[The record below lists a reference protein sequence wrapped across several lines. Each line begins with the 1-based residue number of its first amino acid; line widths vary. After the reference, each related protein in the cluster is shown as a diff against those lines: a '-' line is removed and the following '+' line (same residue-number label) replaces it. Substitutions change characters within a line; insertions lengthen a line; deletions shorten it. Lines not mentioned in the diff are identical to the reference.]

1 MKSDRITIRV
11 TEDEK
16 KEISVVA
23 EKQKMNTSE
32 FVYSAIKDKMETE
45 KLSDSQ
51 GQFLKLFDASF
62 KRSYDPYQKHLLVV
76 LNRIEFNTKVLIK
89 QQDIFMQHLKVP
101 QTKEELNVSFL
112 NHPITD
118 KAQELVLKDI
128 RSMASKK
135 RELEDEQE

>member
-23 EKQKMNTSE
+23 DKLKMNTSE
-32 FVYSAIKDKMETE
+32 YVYSAIMDKMQVD
-45 KLSDSQ
+45 KLNDSQ
-51 GQFLKLFDASF
+51 GLFLNLFDTSF
-62 KRSYDPYQKHLLVV
+62 KSSYEPFQIHLLVI
-76 LNRIEFNTKVLIK
+76 LNRIEFNTRWLLK

-101 QTKEELNVSFL
+101 QTKDELNVSFL

-118 KAQELVLKDI
+118 VAQDLIIKDI
-128 RSMASKK
+128 RTMSSKK
-135 RELEDEQE
+135 KELEDE

>member
-23 EKQKMNTSE
+23 DKLKMNTSE
-32 FVYSAIKDKMETE
+32 YVYSAIMDKMQVD
-45 KLSDSQ
+45 KLNDSQ
-51 GQFLKLFDASF
+51 GQFLNLFNTSF
-62 KRSYDPYQKHLLVV
+62 KRSYEPFQKHLLVI
-76 LNRIEFNTKVLIK
+76 LNRIEFNTRWLLK

-101 QTKEELNVSFL
+101 QTKDELNVSFL

-118 KAQELVLKDI
+118 VAQDLIVKDI
-128 RSMASKK
+128 RTMSSKK
-135 RELEDEQE
+135 KELEDE

>member
-23 EKQKMNTSE
+23 DKLKMNTSE
-32 FVYSAIKDKMETE
+32 YVYSAIMDKMQVD
-45 KLSDSQ
+45 KLNDSH
-51 GQFLKLFDASF
+51 GQFLNLFDTSF
-62 KRSYDPYQKHLLVV
+62 KRSYEPFQKHLLVI
-76 LNRIEFNTKVLIK
+76 LNRIEFNTRWLLK

-101 QTKEELNVSFL
+101 QTKDELNVSFL

-118 KAQELVLKDI
+118 VAQDLIIKDI
-128 RSMASKK
+128 RTMSSKK
-135 RELEDEQE
+135 KELEDE

>member
-23 EKQKMNTSE
+23 DKLKMNTSE
-32 FVYSAIKDKMETE
+32 YVYSAIMDKMQVD
-45 KLSDSQ
+45 KLNDSQ
-51 GQFLKLFDASF
+51 GQFLNLFDTSF
-62 KRSYDPYQKHLLVV
+62 KRSYEPFQKHLLVI
-76 LNRIEFNTKVLIK
+76 LNRIEFNTRWLLK

-101 QTKEELNVSFL
+101 QTKDELNVSFL

-118 KAQELVLKDI
+118 VAQDLIIKDI
-128 RSMASKK
+128 RTMSSKK
-135 RELEDEQE
+135 KELEDK

>member
-16 KEISVVA
+16 KEISVLA
-23 EKQKMNTSE
+23 EKSKMNTSE
-32 FVYSAIKDKMETE
+32 YVYSAIIDKMQVE

-51 GQFLKLFDASF
+51 SQFLNLFDTAF
-62 KRSYDPYQKHLLVV
+62 KRSYDPFQKHLLVI
-76 LNRIEFNTKVLIK
+76 LNRIEFNTRWLLK

-101 QTKEELNVSFL
+101 QTKDELNVSFL

-118 KAQELVLKDI
+118 VAQDLVLKDI
-128 RSMASKK
+128 RGMSSKK
-135 RELEDEQE
+135 KELEDE

>member
-23 EKQKMNTSE
+23 DKLKMNISE
-32 FVYSAIKDKMETE
+32 YVYSAIMDKMQVD
-45 KLSDSQ
+45 KLNDSQ
-51 GQFLKLFDASF
+51 GQFLNLFDTSF
-62 KRSYDPYQKHLLVV
+62 KRSYEPFQKHLLVI
-76 LNRIEFNTKVLIK
+76 LNRIEFNTRWLLK

-101 QTKEELNVSFL
+101 QTKDELNVSFL

-118 KAQELVLKDI
+118 VAQDLIIKDI
-128 RSMASKK
+128 RTMSSKK
-135 RELEDEQE
+135 KELEDE

>member
-23 EKQKMNTSE
+23 DKLKMNTSE
-32 FVYSAIKDKMETE
+32 YVYSAIMDKMQVD
-45 KLSDSQ
+45 KLNDSQ
-51 GQFLKLFDASF
+51 GQFLNLFDISF
-62 KRSYDPYQKHLLVV
+62 KRSYEPFQKHLLVI
-76 LNRIEFNTKVLIK
+76 LNRIEFNTRWLLK

-101 QTKEELNVSFL
+101 QTKDELNVSFL

-118 KAQELVLKDI
+118 VAQNLIIKDI
-128 RSMASKK
+128 RTMSSKK
-135 RELEDEQE
+135 KELEDE

>member
-23 EKQKMNTSE
+23 DKLKMNTSE
-32 FVYSAIKDKMETE
+32 YVYSAIMDKMQVD
-45 KLSDSQ
+45 KLNDSQ
-51 GQFLKLFDASF
+51 GQFLNLFDTSF
-62 KRSYDPYQKHLLVV
+62 KRSYEPFQKHLLVI
-76 LNRIEFNTKVLIK
+76 LNRIEFNTRWLLK

-101 QTKEELNVSFL
+101 QTKDELNVSFL

-118 KAQELVLKDI
+118 VAQDLIIKDI
-128 RSMASKK
+128 RSMSSKK
-135 RELEDEQE
+135 KELEDE